1 MYLRTI
7 GRRFTQMIA
16 YFLVMNS
23 KSCSTRVSTKWSH
36 DHVGHLISGHVTY
49 RSRYLDKDN
58 DVDAVE
64 TSI

>member
-1 MYLRTI
+1 
-7 GRRFTQMIA
+7 MIA

-23 KSCSTRVSTKWSH
+23 KRCSTTVSTKWSH
-36 DHVGHLISGHVTY
+36 DYVGHLSSGHVTY
-49 RSRYLDKDN
+49 CSRHLDKDN